1 MVQIVKLDG
10 ATFDFERAHLKLQIA
25 IKSIKKPLSASH
37 SKGN

>member
-10 ATFDFERAHLKLQIA
+10 ATFDFERAHLKLQ
-25 IKSIKKPLSASH
+25 KPLSANH